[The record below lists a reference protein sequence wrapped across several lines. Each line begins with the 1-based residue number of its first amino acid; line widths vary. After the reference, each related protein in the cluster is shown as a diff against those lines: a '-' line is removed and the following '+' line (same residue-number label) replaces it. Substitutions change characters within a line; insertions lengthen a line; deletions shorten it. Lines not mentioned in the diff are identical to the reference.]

1 MNDNEYAVEED
12 DLKGGGNST
21 AKPRGK
27 YTGTISKAV
36 SKADKNKKVYIGFG
50 IKILLGK
57 FKNGLL
63 FENYLPLAR
72 DVNKFQLARRNSFY
86 KAIGLKA
93 GAVPYGA
100 PGGPAIEL
108 LDGTIIDVQVE
119 HVFENVPGQDY
130 SLTTSKSPKSQWVLE
145 GWEDGLDDK
154 GRLVKSPGG
163 TPFDAP
169 ISPKEALTFYNIS
182 DEFDG
187 VGDPDA
193 APEDAGSADEDS
205 WG

>member
-1 MNDNEYAVEED
+1 MTDNEYAIVED

-21 AKPRGK
+21 AKPRGV
-27 YTGTISKAV
+27 YTAAISKAA

-50 IKILLGK
+50 LKILLGK

-72 DVNKFQLARRNSFY
+72 DVNKFQAARRNSFY

-100 PGGPAIEL
+100 PGGPQVDL
-108 LDGTIIDVQVE
+108 LNGTVVDIQVE
-119 HVFENVPGQDY
+119 HEFEQVPGEEY
-130 SLTTSKSPKSQWVLE
+130 SITTSKSAKSKWVTE
-145 GWEDGLDDK
+145 GWEAGLDDK

-163 TPFDAP
+163 TVYDAP
-169 ISPKEALTFYNIS
+169 ISPKESLTFYNLS

-187 VGDPDA
+187 VGDPDG
-193 APEDAGSADEDS
+193 APAEDDQPDED